1 MSLLPCVH
9 RSDGAQLYQ
18 GVLDGN
24 ALDGVKS
31 ALSHLPSDA
40 AGSRLQAISAL
51 DPILSARGVI
61 GAIVAT
67 NDAPLLIAPGSDRL
81 DRLAQSGRPRP
92 SGPGPAKFATY
103 SAASCIGHIAGPSPA
118 YGRNS

>member
-31 ALSHLPSDA
+31 ALSHLPPDA
-40 AGSRLQAISAL
+40 AGARLQAISAL

-67 NDAPLLIAPGSDRL
+67 TTPHS
-81 DRLAQSGRPRP
+81 
-92 SGPGPAKFATY
+92 
-103 SAASCIGHIAGPSPA
+103 
-118 YGRNS
+118 